1 MSETLVDIR
10 TKVDKILKEESK
22 SITRLSEQEIIDE
35 FLDSINSLKRI
46 LRKSTKALRS
56 ADESLSSITWLDD
69 SETKNDKEL
78 AEIIDGGLA
87 GHRILIMS
95 YVKMRRTLW
104 QDNVAKKELADFK
117 DAIDDFEA
125 TLFELNQIFFELRKD
140 EEFNE
145 LVDKVA

>member
-87 GHRILIMS
+87 GHRILIMN

-117 DAIDDFEA
+117 DAIDDFEE

>member
-87 GHRILIMS
+87 GHRILIMN

>member
-1 MSETLVDIR
+1 MAETLVDIR

-22 SITRLSEQEIIDE
+22 TITRLSEQEIIDE

-56 ADESLSSITWLDD
+56 ADEFMSSITWLDD
-69 SETKNDKEL
+69 SETNDDKEL

-87 GHRILIMS
+87 AHRILIMN

-117 DAIDDFEA
+117 DAIDDFEE

>member
-22 SITRLSEQEIIDE
+22 TITRLSEQEMIDE
-35 FLDSINSLKRI
+35 FLDSISSLKRT

-56 ADESLSSITWLDD
+56 ADEFLSSITWLDD

-87 GHRILIMS
+87 GHRILIMN

-117 DAIDDFEA
+117 DAIDDFEE